1 MAESVTIARPYAEAL
16 FPLAAKESGNLA
28 KWSESGMPRLDRWLP
43 IPMSLLPSAIPT
55 WQPRNWSTSSGLP
68 AVRR

>member
-16 FPLAAKESGNLA
+16 FRVAKESGNLA
-28 KWSESGMPRLDRWLP
+28 KWSEQVALLGQVAASPEVIQP
-43 IPMSLLPSAIPT
+43 SVIPM
-55 WQPRNWSTSSGLP
+55 WRPRNWSTSSGLP

>member
-16 FPLAAKESGNLA
+16 FRVAKESGQLA
-28 KWSESGMPRLDRWLP
+28 QWAERLALLSQLAANPEARATQ
-43 IPMSLLPSAIPT
+43 MSLR
-55 WQPRNWSTSSGLP
+55 RNWLTCFGLP

>member
-16 FPLAAKESGNLA
+16 FRVAKESGNLA
-28 KWSESGMPRLDRWLP
+28 KWSEQA
-43 IPMSLLPSAIPT
+43 SLLGQVAANPEVGSAISDPNVAA
-55 WQPRNWSTSSGLP
+55 PANWSTCFGLP